1 VKKISIKK
9 LSKRDL
15 IHILKGLLIEN
26 TKIIKLI
33 NDVYDMA
40 YVIFLHNVYDDG
52 RLYYRA

>member
-1 VKKISIKK
+1 MKKIFKEK

-40 YVIFLHNVYDDG
+40 YVIFLHNVYGDG